1 MTIKEYGNEEMEI
14 RLFELIKNLNYGQY
28 CCLTSK
34 YRADKKLNWDT
45 KTIDIGSKVKIS
57 YYREKQ
63 NYEKQVPEVQEI
75 IPNKYD
81 IKSIRKR
88 TFYTGKEEKED
99 EEIDEDDEE
108 KYDIKVNSENDINYD
123 NMLKSTQK
131 SDLKFLDF
139 DQFCDIENDTENNKN
154 KKRKKKKKTNKHQ
167 KMKKYTKTILIS
179 SILMKKVKN

>member
-1 MTIKEYGNEEMEI
+1 MILSLILVIIREYVKEEMLI
-14 RLFELIKNLNYGQY
+14 KLFELIKNLNYGQY

-88 TFYTGKEEKED
+88 TFYTGKEKSITKCYREK
-99 EEIDEDDEE
+99 IIFGLVIKCQ
-108 KYDIKVNSENDINYD
+108 KYKNTFYTNDING
-123 NMLKSTQK
+123 NIK
-131 SDLKFLDF
+131 
-139 DQFCDIENDTENNKN
+139 
-154 KKRKKKKKTNKHQ
+154 
-167 KMKKYTKTILIS
+167 
-179 SILMKKVKN
+179 